1 MKATQSGASSFT
13 IEFESDQELRDE
25 YQTNLSMGGARL
37 PTVERIPLYSQL
49 VVTLRGCGGAEVVV
63 KATVV
68 APLPDGVALA
78 IEGEPDAIA
87 GLLAKSDAP
96 RDETPA
102 AEEEEETAER
112 KQSTWDRI
120 KGLQR
125 NEKLMLA
132 PKAERSERAMLV
144 QDNDPMVLFALLKNP
159 RVTIEEVVRIAKSS
173 YLNYQTAELIMKT
186 GQWMGSLDIRLALIN
201 NPKTPPAFAL
211 RILPTLPES
220 DVRNIARAGTNMA
233 LKQAALRRLQG
244 KG

>member
-1 MKATQSGASSFT
+1 MKATRSGESSFT
-13 IEFESDQELRDE
+13 IEFESDQELQDE

-37 PTVERIPLYSQL
+37 PTAERIPLYSQL
-49 VVTLRGCGGAEVVV
+49 VVTLRGCGGAEVIV

-78 IEGEPDAIA
+78 IEGEPEAIA
-87 GLLAKSDAP
+87 GLLAKNNGRKP
-96 RDETPA
+96 GTPA
-102 AEEEEETAER
+102 AEEEETAER

-120 KGLQR
+120 KRLQR

-144 QDNDPMVLFALLKNP
+144 QDNDPMVLFSLLKNP
-159 RVTIEEVVRIAKSS
+159 RVTMDEVVRIAKSS
-173 YLNYQTAELIMKT
+173 YLIYQTAELIMKT
-186 GQWMGSLDIRLALIN
+186 SPWMGNLDVRLALIN

-233 LKQAALRRLQG
+233 LKQAAIRRLQKRG
-244 KG
+244 